1 MPSPDL
7 FPEIEPRRTGMLALD
22 GRHTMYWEE
31 SGRAEGLPVVVLHGG
46 RGSGSSPRQR
56 RYFDPDVYRI
66 ILLDQRG
73 AGRST
78 PLADITDNTAYHL
91 IDDIEQLR
99 RHLGIAAFRA
109 ARFGRRV

>member
-1 MPSPDL
+1 MGRVRSSRG
-7 FPEIEPRRTGMLALD
+7 IAGRRA
-22 GRHTMYWEE
+22 
-31 SGRAEGLPVVVLHGG
+31 A
-46 RGSGSSPRQR
+46 R
-56 RYFDPDVYRI
+56 RPWFRLVTPAAPLLRPDVYRI

-109 ARFGRRV
+109 ARLRMIEARDRPSARAVRM